1 MIIQIVAEIRIK
13 DPTPQLKKWCDENL
27 VIRNPEYDDR
37 MRRGLWT
44 GKTPEYLWLFR
55 VDGQD
60 LVVPTGTGKE
70 IRKFLT
76 EQDLI
81 EIHLADPAHI
91 RIWKDPVYKASE
103 LSRRSYGCR
112 SSPSQL

>member
-1 MIIQIVAEIRIK
+1 MIIQIGAEIRIK

-27 VIRNPEYDDR
+27 VLRNPEYDDR

-55 VDGQD
+55 GDGQE

-70 IRKFLT
+70 IR
-76 EQDLI
+76 
-81 EIHLADPAHI
+81 
-91 RIWKDPVYKASE
+91 
-103 LSRRSYGCR
+103 
-112 SSPSQL
+112 

>member
-1 MIIQIVAEIRIK
+1 MRQLIIQIGAEIRIK

-76 EQDLI
+76 EQDPIAGKLI
-81 EIHLADPAHI
+81 PIYQKSNCLRQCP
-91 RIWKDPVYKASE
+91 R
-103 LSRRSYGCR
+103 
-112 SSPSQL
+112 

>member
-1 MIIQIVAEIRIK
+1 MGQLIIQIGAEIRIK

-60 LVVPTGTGKE
+60 LVIPTWD
-70 IRKFLT
+70 RKGDPEVFN

-81 EIHLADPAHI
+81 EIHLADRHMFSTMESC
-91 RIWKDPVYKASE
+91 RCMTTRD
-103 LSRRSYGCR
+103 RRWLR
-112 SSPSQL
+112 